1 VSTPLL
7 APDPADPADGL
18 ELVLDVLD
26 PPPDTSDGDVE
37 LVAPQPT
44 SKSPAV
50 SRMAK
55 GQATPIRLT

>member
-7 APDPADPADGL
+7 APEPADPDDGL
-18 ELVLDVLD
+18 ALVLDELD
-26 PPPDTSDGDVE
+26 PPPDTRDGDVE

-50 SRMAK
+50 SRTAE